1 MKGMLALYLLGAVL
15 VFLVQLAPTE
25 SECAL
30 TGWRD
35 WVFAIAMSAL
45 WPVAFVAAL
54 IWGRDRDG
62 TDH

>member
-1 MKGMLALYLLGAVL
+1 MKVMLVLYLLGAVL

-25 SECAL
+25 SECPLA
-30 TGWRD
+30 GWRD
-35 WVFAIAMSAL
+35 WLFAVAMSAL

-54 IWGRDRDG
+54 AWGHDRDE